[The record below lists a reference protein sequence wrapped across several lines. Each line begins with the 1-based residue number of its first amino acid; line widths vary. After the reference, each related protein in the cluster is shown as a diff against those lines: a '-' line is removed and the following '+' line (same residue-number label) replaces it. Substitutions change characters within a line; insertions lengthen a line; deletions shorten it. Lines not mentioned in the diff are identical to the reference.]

1 MDISFTAFVKE
12 KDVLGSI
19 FCRIFFVSYNLPGN
33 ILILSF
39 VLRERERE
47 ENSCGLEASGRKE
60 EVLEGHLL
68 TMRYPVAST
77 QISQPQTLSLKHP
90 GLGRKG

>member
-60 EVLEGHLL
+60 EVLEGHFTDYEIPCSKHTDLP
-68 TMRYPVAST
+68 TSN
-77 QISQPQTLSLKHP
+77 SLP
-90 GLGRKG
+90 